1 MPAKPSPTPIYAI
14 SRKTLHGEQKGCLV
28 QDPLIT
34 VMGVAALEAFLA
46 GRLKGAPVLSAHHQQ
61 CIGRFVAMAKSL
73 PVDVLP
79 FSRFGNDVKAA
90 NRKAAV
96 FRGPQPPKVI
106 SRRPVKAHFVWAV
119 EPLSSGRFPS
129 PLDQA
134 AMDAHLDL
142 ARKVKR
148 AFDRCGHLLD
158 RLHVNVDETV
168 LGFLPAITLRE
179 VDASVPAHP
188 FSCYV
193 AICDE
198 GSFYRKKAFPSIYER
213 PWTLVD
219 DVSEAT
225 LFFSKGELFEAVNK
239 KTVFDAVEDELTG
252 RTLRWT
258 ILEAPIHFT
267 ALAEGMPA
275 PAAYPG
281 LKSLAHQQLD
291 EAIGKDEVRRKLD
304 ELDEVRKAHPEWF
317 EAPPGP
323 RVPGRL

>member
-1 MPAKPSPTPIYAI
+1 MPAKRSPTPVYAI
-14 SRKTLHGEQKGCLV
+14 SRQALHGEQKGRLV

-34 VMGVAALEAFLA
+34 VMGLTALEDFLA
-46 GRLKGAPVLSAHHQQ
+46 GRLRGAPALSPHHQK
-61 CIGRFVAMAKSL
+61 CIGRFVALAKSL
-73 PVDVLP
+73 PVQTLP
-79 FSRFGNDVKAA
+79 FSRFGNEVEAA
-90 NRKAAV
+90 QRKPTV
-96 FRGPQPPKVI
+96 FRGPQPPGVI

-119 EPLSSGRFPS
+119 EPLPSGRFPS
-129 PLDQA
+129 PLDQT

-158 RLHVNVDETV
+158 RLHVHVDETV

-198 GSFYRKKAFPSIYER
+198 GSFYRKKAFPSIFER
-213 PWTLVD
+213 PWALVD
-219 DVSEAT
+219 EASEAT
-225 LFFSKGELFEAVNK
+225 LFFSKSELLEEVNK
-239 KTVFDAVEDELTG
+239 KTVFDDVEDELTG

-258 ILEAPIHFT
+258 IMEAPIHFT
-267 ALAEGMPA
+267 ALAESMPA

-291 EAIGKDEVRRKLD
+291 EAISREEIRRKLD
-304 ELDEVRKAHPEWF
+304 ELEQVRKDHPEWF
-317 EAPPGP
+317 EATPGP
-323 RVPGRL
+323 RVPARL